1 MEFQLPS
8 LSAEIEYG
16 TVSQWLKSE
25 GDRVERGEPI
35 VDVEVDKVT
44 ETIDAP
50 VSGLLAEIVALAG
63 DEVKVGGLLAVIE
76 DDGA

>member
-1 MEFQLPS
+1 LEFQLPS
-8 LSAEIEYG
+8 LSADIEYG
-16 TVSQWLKSE
+16 TVSKWLRSE
-25 GDRVERGEPI
+25 GDRVEEGEPI

-50 VSGLLAEIVALAG
+50 ASGLLVEIVALEG

-76 DDGA
+76 GDPA